1 MVMIEE
7 KVLPI
12 SDQSSLVLKGYHH
25 LEFYVG
31 NAKQAAHYYRTAF
44 GLPLVAYSGLETGAR
59 NRVSYV
65 LGQNDIRIVL
75 TSSLRPDD
83 EIASHVRRHGD
94 GVKDIAFAVD
104 HVEAA
109 YNEALNR
116 GARPVMEPVVIE
128 DDGGQIIKASIGVF
142 GDTVHSF
149 IERKDYAGQ
158 FMPGFR
164 AVENGPPPPFET
176 ELTEIDHLAISI
188 PEGQLDEWV
197 EFYENTLGFHESH
210 REDVATEYSAMN
222 SKVVQ
227 SKTGAIKLP
236 LVEPAT
242 GKRKSQIE
250 EYIDYY
256 DGPGVQHVA
265 LLSGDIVETVKAWR
279 GAGNEFLKVPGAY
292 YEMLPDRVGMID
304 EDVEELQAEQI
315 LVDRD
320 EWGYL
325 MQIFTRPIQSR
336 PTVFMEAIQR
346 HGARGFGSGNI
357 KALFAAVELD
367 QAKRGNL

>member
-7 KVLPI
+7 KVLQIP
-12 SDQSSLVLKGYHH
+12 DHTSLALKGYHH

-31 NAKQAAHYYRTAF
+31 NAKQAAHFYRTAF

-65 LGQNDIRIVL
+65 LEQNDIRIVL

-83 EIASHVRRHGD
+83 DIAAHVRRHGD
-94 GVKDIAFAVD
+94 GVKDIAFTVD
-104 HVEAA
+104 HVEDAF
-109 YNEALNR
+109 NEALNR
-116 GARPVMEPVVIE
+116 GARPVMEPVLME
-128 DDGGQIIKASIGVF
+128 DDEGEIIKASIGVF
-142 GDTVHSF
+142 GDTIHSF
-149 IERKDYAGQ
+149 IQRQDYAGK

-164 AVENGPPPPFET
+164 ALENVPPPPFET
-176 ELTEIDHLAISI
+176 ELTEVDHLAISI
-188 PEGQLDEWV
+188 PEGQLDRWV
-197 EFYENTLGFHESH
+197 EFYEDTMGFHESH

-227 SKTGAIKLP
+227 NGTGQIKLP
-236 LVEPAT
+236 LVEPAS

-250 EYIDYY
+250 EYLDYY
-256 DGPGVQHVA
+256 DGPGVQHIA
-265 LLSGDIVETVKAWR
+265 LLSRDIVETVRAWR
-279 GAGNEFLKVPGAY
+279 AAGNEFLKVPNAY
-292 YEMLPDRVGMID
+292 YEMLQDRVGRID
-304 EDVEELQAEQI
+304 EDVEELQAEHI

-320 EWGYL
+320 QWGYL
-325 MQIFTRPIQSR
+325 MQIFTRPVQSR

-346 HGARGFGSGNI
+346 RGARGFGSGNI